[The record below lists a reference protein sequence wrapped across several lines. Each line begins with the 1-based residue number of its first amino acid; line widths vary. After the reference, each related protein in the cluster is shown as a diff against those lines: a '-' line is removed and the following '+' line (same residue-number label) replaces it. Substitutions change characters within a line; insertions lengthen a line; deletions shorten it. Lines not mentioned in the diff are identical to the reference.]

1 MIDQGEFFDIPNPC
15 IGICTVNN
23 KGYCKGCLRN
33 RQERFHWNDLT
44 SFQKQLVIN
53 LCHKRRQK
61 ILAGPAT
68 RVIEEESVEYSPQ
81 SDLFETQGQS
91 QPDAKAVKAK
101 EVLDTETRENKTVE
115 KATDDKAVD
124 EHSDPNQ
131 PAPETCSHPRDQ
143 KPLEGDDQL
152 GLF

>member
-61 ILAGPAT
+61 ILAGPAQKLA
-68 RVIEEESVEYSPQ
+68 EEETVEYSPQ
-81 SDLFETQGQS
+81 SDLFEPQS
-91 QPDAKAVKAK
+91 MTAADA
-101 EVLDTETRENKTVE
+101 KTVE
-115 KATDDKAVD
+115 PQQACEKATAQKTVNETSDKNKSAA
-124 EHSDPNQ
+124 ETRSQ
-131 PAPETCSHPRDQ
+131 PRNQ